1 MKKVEIPIAN
11 RSTRETRI
19 ALRPND
25 SRKNGTEIERDMK
38 IKDRIDFVTERR
50 MSSVL
55 TNKRG

>member
-11 RSTRETRI
+11 SSTRETWI

-25 SRKNGTEIERDMK
+25 SKKNGTEIERDMK

-55 TNKRG
+55 TNMRG

>member
-1 MKKVEIPIAN
+1 
-11 RSTRETRI
+11 
-19 ALRPND
+19 LRPND